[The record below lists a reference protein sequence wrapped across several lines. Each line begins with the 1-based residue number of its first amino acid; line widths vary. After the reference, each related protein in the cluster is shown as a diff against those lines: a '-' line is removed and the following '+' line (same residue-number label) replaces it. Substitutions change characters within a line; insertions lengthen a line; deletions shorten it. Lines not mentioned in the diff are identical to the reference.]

1 MRYETSIE
9 LPNSSAMAGVE
20 LAGAEEAKVLD
31 IQPISIGQRGF
42 AKGYAHIEGKQTAN
56 QSDEPFIAI

>member
-20 LAGAEEAKVLD
+20 LAGAEDANVLN
-31 IQPISIGQRGF
+31 IQSISIGPIGQKGRE
-42 AKGYAHIEGKQTAN
+42 GYAHVQGE
-56 QSDEPFIAI
+56 